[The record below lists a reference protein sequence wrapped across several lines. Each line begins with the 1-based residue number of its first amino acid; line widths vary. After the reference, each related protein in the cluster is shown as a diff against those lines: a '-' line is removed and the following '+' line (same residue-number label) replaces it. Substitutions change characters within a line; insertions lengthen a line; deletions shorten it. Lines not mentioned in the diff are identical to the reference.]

1 MNIETVVRKALPPAR
16 QAINPPNRSRTFG
29 PSEPRGNDAGEGAI
43 VLEYRF
49 VLRGEIDLAEVP
61 NLRIE
66 LRRAVDQQEAHVL
79 IDAADVTFIDS
90 AAVAALLEAHQMLQ
104 HQGRNLLVVNVSPF
118 ARRTFEVLGVT
129 DLLRYDPDTFN
140 PA

>member
-1 MNIETVVRKALPPAR
+1 MTTAR
-16 QAINPPNRSRTFG
+16 LSLRSRGETM
-29 PSEPRGNDAGEGAI
+29 RGEGAI
-43 VLEYRF
+43 VLEYRY

-66 LRRAVDQQEAHVL
+66 LRRAVNQPEAQVL

-104 HQGRNLLVVNVSPF
+104 HQGRHLLVVNVSPF

-129 DLLRYDPDTFN
+129 DLLHYDRDTF
-140 PA
+140 